1 MARTHRIGQLA
12 PTVPAQTSPLHLEQQ
27 HRILDT
33 ALSSMSDFAYMYDRD
48 GRFLYANRALLDA
61 MGVSLDA
68 IIGKS
73 YKDLGLAD
81 HLAQRLADQLHQVL
95 TTGLPVKDQG
105 VMRRASGAVTEHEY
119 IFQPVFAADGSVE
132 LIAGSSRDVTERNR
146 AATALADSERR
157 FRFLSALSDATRGL
171 VEPMQVMEVV
181 TRLLG
186 QHLGASRCAY
196 GGVDL
201 AADSCSVLHDYT
213 DGCSSVVG
221 TYRFS
226 AFGSLTAETLLSG
239 RTLVVND
246 VDAMPNEADGAA
258 GFRGIGVRALMV
270 CPLVHAGS
278 LQAFLA
284 VHQTQPRVWR
294 AAEIALI
301 EEVSV
306 RCWATIEQV
315 RAHARLRESDRELS
329 MLAESMPQM
338 VWTADGK
345 GEITYLN
352 ERWVHYTGLS
362 REGSYGLRWTQSIF
376 PEDWPETTAEWGRA
390 AKAGVTFEH
399 EFRLRRMD
407 GAYRWFLAR
416 GVPILGENGRIQKWF
431 GTSTDIDDKKQLEQE
446 MRCHAKQQSLI
457 AEFGRQALA
466 SSELG
471 ALFNFA
477 AHAAVEGLPQVCCKF
492 VQLGADK
499 KSLLCRAGVGWQ
511 GRWAGT
517 HELDTRGQE
526 RLLQVIETG
535 EPECIADFDNQTRHA
550 RSEMLEVHA
559 IRSSVEVAVAG
570 ASGVCGVLGVYAQRP
585 EAFTAKNVHFIQSL
599 AHTLATAMD
608 RKTADERLA
617 YLAQFDTLTGLPNRH
632 LVIDRLVQTL
642 SLAQRNEQRAAAVVI
657 DLDHFKAINDTLGHA
672 VGDQLLVQVAERLK
686 GCVRGSDTVAR
697 LGADEF
703 AFVLSNLSRPEDAV
717 LVAQKVVAALALPFT
732 LAEGNEVYV
741 SASLGLATFPED
753 AQSAADLLK
762 NADAA
767 MWRAKERGRN
777 TYQLYLPQMNEL
789 ALERLTLETQL
800 RGALEREEFVLHY
813 QPKLNLASGEIS
825 GFEALLRWQ
834 HPQRGLVPPLK
845 FISILEETG
854 LIIRVGEWVV
864 RAAIDQLLRWKAEG
878 VPLRPIAVNVSAR
891 QFQQRDFDAI
901 IGAILAETGID
912 ACWLEFELTESMLM
926 NDPEEAVRILNSMR
940 AMGVRLSVD
949 DFGTGYSSL
958 SYLKRF
964 PLDALKIDRAFMRDV
979 TTDADDATIAQ
990 AIIGLAHNLK
1000 LKVVAE
1006 GVETQAQLD
1015 FLRLHGCDE
1024 MQGYFFSR
1032 PVPAEDSTRLL
1043 VEGKRLENSQP
1054 KDIAEA

>member
-1 MARTHRIGQLA
+1 M
-12 PTVPAQTSPLHLEQQ
+12 EQR

-61 MGVSLDA
+61 MGVSHDA
-68 IIGKS
+68 IIGKN
-73 YKDLGLAD
+73 YTELGMAD
-81 HLAQRLADQLHQVL
+81 QLAQRLAAQLRQVVM
-95 TTGLPVKDQG
+95 TGLPVKDEAALRHACG
-105 VMRRASGAVTEHEY
+105 TWTEHEY
-119 IFQPVFAADGSVE
+119 IFEPVLAADGSVE
-132 LIAGSSRDVTERNR
+132 LIAGSTRDVTERNR
-146 AATALADSERR
+146 AATALAESERR
-157 FRFLSALSDATRGL
+157 FRFLSTLSDATRGL
-171 VEPMQVMEVV
+171 AEPMQVIEVV

-186 QHLGASRCAY
+186 QHLGASRCTY
-196 GGVDL
+196 GGVDITT
-201 AADSCSVLHDYT
+201 DSGSILHDYT
-213 DGCSSVVG
+213 DGCESVVG
-221 TYRFS
+221 AYRFS
-226 AFGSLTAETLLSG
+226 DFGRITVDTLLSG
-239 RTLVVND
+239 RTLVFND
-246 VDAMPNEADGAA
+246 VDVMPGEADGAA
-258 GFRGIGVRALMV
+258 ALRCIGVHAVMA
-270 CPLVHAGS
+270 CPLVLRGS

-284 VHQTQPRVWR
+284 VHQTLPRTWT
-294 AAEIALI
+294 AAEVALL
-301 EEVSV
+301 EEVAL

-315 RAHARLRESDRELS
+315 RAHARLRDSDRELS

-352 ERWVHYTGLS
+352 ERWVHYTGVS
-362 REGSYGLRWTQSIF
+362 REESYGLRWTQSIL
-376 PEDWPETTAEWGRA
+376 PEDWPETTADWARA

-399 EFRLRRMD
+399 EFRLRRKD
-407 GAYRWFLAR
+407 GVYRWFLAR
-416 GVPILGENGRIQKWF
+416 GVPMVGDNGRIEKWF
-431 GTSTDIDDKKQLEQE
+431 GTSTDIDDKKRLEQE
-446 MRCHAKQQSLI
+446 MRSHAKQQSLI

-466 SSELG
+466 SSELE
-471 ALFNFA
+471 ALFDAA
-477 AHAAVEGLPQVCCKF
+477 AHAAVEGLPGVCCKF
-492 VQLGADK
+492 VQLGVDGK
-499 KSLLCRAGVGWQ
+499 TFLCRAGVGWQ

-517 HELDTRGQE
+517 QELDAPGRE
-526 RLLQVIETG
+526 RLLRVIETG
-535 EPECIADFDNQTRHA
+535 EPVSIADFDSQIHSA
-550 RSEMLEVHA
+550 RSEMLEAHA
-559 IRSSVEVAVAG
+559 IRSSVDVAVAG
-570 ASGVCGVLGVYAQRP
+570 AGGVYGVLGVYSQQA
-585 EAFTAKNVHFIQSL
+585 ESFTARNIHFIQSL

-608 RKTADERLA
+608 RKAADERLA

-632 LVIDRLVQTL
+632 LLVDRLVQAL
-642 SLAQRNEQRAAAVVI
+642 ALAQRNDQGAAVVVI
-657 DLDHFKAINDTLGHA
+657 DLDRFKAINDTLGHA
-672 VGDQLLVQVAERLK
+672 VGDELLVLVAERLK
-686 GCVRGSDTVAR
+686 GCVRSSDTVAR
-697 LGADEF
+697 LGGDEF
-703 AFVLSNLSRPEDAV
+703 VFVLTSLSRPEDAV

-732 LAEGNEVYV
+732 LAEGNEVYA
-741 SASLGLATFPED
+741 SASLGVATFPQD
-753 AQSAADLLK
+753 AQTATDLLK

-864 RAAIDQLLRWKAEG
+864 RAAIDQLLCWKAQG
-878 VPLRPIAVNVSAR
+878 VPLQPIAVNVSAR
-891 QFQQRDFDAI
+891 QFQQRDFDGV

-940 AMGVRLSVD
+940 AMGVRLSLD

-1015 FLRLHGCDE
+1015 FLRLHGCDD

-1032 PVPAEDSTRLL
+1032 PVPAVDGTRMLL
-1043 VEGKRLENSQP
+1043 EGKRLDNP
-1054 KDIAEA
+1054 T